1 VAFCP
6 CDAVHLWSVIRL
18 CDRQRVDPVL
28 FEPVVIK
35 EDEGPSRGL
44 RLSAPAGKDAV
55 ELVDFDEVERTAAT

>member
-1 VAFCP
+1 
-6 CDAVHLWSVIRL
+6 
-18 CDRQRVDPVL
+18 VDPVL